1 LFYRKLKADQFQAFE
16 QGLSAIIETHG
27 QDNVF
32 VGDNLIT
39 IDRHVGFTAD
49 RDFMNAFRAESKT
62 VATQA
67 LIWRLHTLCWAA
79 LHAIN
84 IEGDFVECGVYE
96 GFSSAVVAR
105 RLNFAA
111 LDKRMWLYDLFD
123 HEQETSG
130 MVMPAHGPGLHRRV
144 VRRFSEFPNIRI
156 IKGFVPRSFE
166 IGAPERRR
174 AGVSDIVLG
183 NWASA
188 VGGPGLESG
197 TFAAV
202 TAFDV
207 LEHLPRLEEDVAL
220 VRSLLV
226 PGGLFFASVPDI
238 ASLVARAMGK
248 RWNMLLLEHLW
259 YFSPATFDRF
269 MARFGFERVA
279 MQALPFDAP
288 LAHVVTRLAQ
298 TFGMRGNLVPR
309 GLARMVL
316 PAPAGIMLGTY
327 RAV

>member
-1 LFYRKLKADQFQAFE
+1 MFYRKLKADQFQAFE

-166 IGAPERRR
+166 IGAPERI
-174 AGVSDIVLG
+174 A
-183 NWASA
+183 WM
-188 VGGPGLESG
+188 
-197 TFAAV
+197 
-202 TAFDV
+202 
-207 LEHLPRLEEDVAL
+207 HLDLNDVAAETGAL
-220 VRSLLV
+220 EALFDRITPGGMLIFDDYGWKTYPGQKEAADAFARGKSHHILELPTGQGLLV
-226 PGGLFFASVPDI
+226 
-238 ASLVARAMGK
+238 K
-248 RWNMLLLEHLW
+248 R
-259 YFSPATFDRF
+259 
-269 MARFGFERVA
+269 
-279 MQALPFDAP
+279 
-288 LAHVVTRLAQ
+288 
-298 TFGMRGNLVPR
+298 
-309 GLARMVL
+309 
-316 PAPAGIMLGTY
+316 
-327 RAV
+327 